1 MPGCGSRQKQHH
13 SEHCFFMTA
22 QPLVSSTPIFGTH
35 HRHHCL
41 LAVHVVQENY
51 PDPVCAEATHDC
63 RDCLLTSDKIS
74 LMDFHLPISRV
85 KSGIITPVFYA
96 FSREYQ
102 IVSFQRPNHCHIG
115 RRR

>member
-1 MPGCGSRQKQHH
+1 
-13 SEHCFFMTA
+13 
-22 QPLVSSTPIFGTH
+22 
-35 HRHHCL
+35 
-41 LAVHVVQENY
+41 
-51 PDPVCAEATHDC
+51 
-63 RDCLLTSDKIS
+63 
-74 LMDFHLPISRV
+74 MDFHLPISRV